1 MDQTTDRHNRHLGD
15 VGETPDGAA
24 PRLDPVACYRA
35 LTARDARFDGRFFV
49 GVTST
54 GIYCRP
60 TCPAPSA
67 KFANCRFFRSAAA
80 AREAGFR
87 PCLRCR
93 PETAPEIGT
102 PETGAWAGTS
112 NTVRRGLALIAEGAL
127 DDERHSIAHLAS
139 RLGLGERQLRRLF
152 QEHLGASPIAVAQTR
167 RIHLAKQLIHETRLP
182 MAEIALAAGFG
193 SVRRFNETF
202 QALYQRPPSSLRR
215 KNQMA
220 LSAGSVAVSGVVVR
234 LPYRP
239 PYDWPFMLS
248 YLAARAIPGIEVVS
262 GERYLRTVEIDGE
275 VGSIEVAHDPA
286 SCCLGA
292 TLRFP
297 CVKALPTLIARIK
310 RVFDLGAD
318 LGLIGQHLAQD
329 AILAPLIAKRPGLRA
344 PGGWD
349 GFELAIR
356 AVLGQQVTVTAG
368 RQLAAR
374 LSAICGSEIPAS
386 AQHDGALTRVFPSAA
401 QVAGAD
407 LSSLGMPGARKRT
420 LITLAEAALRDPDL
434 FRAAADID
442 ATIDRLRAIKGIGDW
457 TAHYIA
463 LRVVREPDAFPASDI
478 GILRGATPPGGVR
491 PTPQAL
497 LKMAQAW
504 RPWRA
509 YAAQHLWAED
519 EARIMETSHG

>member
-1 MDQTTDRHNRHLGD
+1 MRAMERTGHIEQTIESEAPG
-15 VGETPDGAA
+15 GAS
-24 PRLDPVACYRA
+24 PGLDAEACYRA
-35 LTARDARFDGRFFV
+35 LKARDARFDGRFFV

-60 TCPAPSA
+60 ICPAPSA
-67 KFANCRFFRSAAA
+67 KFANCRFFGSAAA

-93 PETAPEIGT
+93 PETAPEI
-102 PETGAWAGTS
+102 GAWAGTS

-127 DDERHSIAHLAS
+127 DDERHGVEHLAS
-139 RLGLGERQLRRLF
+139 RLGIGERQLRRLF

-167 RIHLAKQLIHETRLP
+167 RIHLAKQLIHETHLP
-182 MAEIALAAGFG
+182 MAEIAMAAGFG

-202 QALYQRPPSSLRR
+202 QALYQRPPSALRR
-215 KNQMA
+215 KTQFTA
-220 LSAGSVAVSGVVVR
+220 PAGSVASGVVVR

-248 YLAARAIPGIEVVS
+248 YLAARAIPGIELVA
-262 GERYLRTVEIDGE
+262 GTRYVRAVEIDGAF
-275 VGSIEVAHDPA
+275 GSVEIAHA
-286 SCCLGA
+286 AALNSLTA
-292 TLRFP
+292 TIRFP

-318 LGLIGQHLAQD
+318 VGTIGQHLAQD
-329 AILAPLIAKRPGLRA
+329 PVLAPLIAARPGLRA

-356 AVLGQQVTVTAG
+356 AILGQQVTVTAG

-374 LSAICGSEIPAS
+374 LTAICGSEIPAG
-386 AQHDGALTRVFPSAA
+386 AHHADGIARIFPSAA
-401 QVAGAD
+401 QVASAD
-407 LSSLGMPGARKRT
+407 LSSLGMPGARKQT
-420 LITLAEAALRDPDL
+420 LLALAEAALRDPDL
-434 FRAAADID
+434 FRAAGDID
-442 ATIDRLRAIKGIGDW
+442 ATIAKLRAIKGIGDW

-478 GILRGATPPGGVR
+478 GILRGATPLGGTR

-497 LKMAQAW
+497 LQMAENW

-509 YAAQHLWAED
+509 YAAQHLWAAD
-519 EARIMETSHG
+519 EAILAGKTNG